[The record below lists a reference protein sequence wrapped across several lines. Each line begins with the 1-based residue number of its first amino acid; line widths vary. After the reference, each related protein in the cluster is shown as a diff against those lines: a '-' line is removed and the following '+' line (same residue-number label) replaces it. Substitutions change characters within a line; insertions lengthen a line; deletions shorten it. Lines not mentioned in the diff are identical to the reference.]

1 MTLLDLSPGKSGTI
15 IKIGG
20 NGRIRHRM
28 LDMGIHIGRKI
39 TMIKTAPFK
48 DPVEFAMN
56 GNHISLRRAE
66 AQLIHIISDDID

>member
-1 MTLLDLSPGKSGTI
+1 
-15 IKIGG
+15 
-20 NGRIRHRM
+20 M